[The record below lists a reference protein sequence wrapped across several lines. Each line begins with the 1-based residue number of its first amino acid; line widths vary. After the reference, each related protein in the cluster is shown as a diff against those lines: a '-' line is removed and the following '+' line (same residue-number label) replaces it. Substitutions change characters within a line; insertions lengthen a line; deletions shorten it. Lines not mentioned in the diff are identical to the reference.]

1 MNSADFAP
9 ILTWVGRQQSRM
21 VEHTIELARINSGT
35 FNAAGVNSV
44 GERLLHWFEP
54 LAAQVERLPLP
65 PVEQL
70 GLQGHNEV
78 RPLGQALRLRL
89 RPEAPRQI
97 FLGGHLDTVYAA
109 DDPFQQVSWQDP
121 SRLHGP
127 GVADMKGG
135 LVIMLIALMALEQ
148 HPLATGIG
156 WEVLLNPDEEIGS
169 PCSATLIADAASR
182 CQLGLLYEPALPDG
196 SYAGQRKGSGNFSV
210 LVKGRSA
217 HAGRN
222 LAEGRNAVRALA
234 DFISALDDL
243 NGLRPGVSVNPAFMQ
258 GGGPVNQVPDSAM
271 ARFNIRIQEP
281 EDERWCHQQLARLSA
296 GINGRDGL
304 SLTLQGGFGRKPKL
318 LSSANL
324 ELFDLLRECAHS
336 LELPMELKATGGCC
350 DGNNLAAA
358 GVPNID
364 TLGAEGGAIHSSSEF
379 LLVESLSRRAALS
392 ARLLLELAA
401 GRLDSLLWPSA

>member
-1 MNSADFAP
+1 MNSADFTP
-9 ILTWVGRQQSRM
+9 LLTWAERQQAQM
-21 VEHTIELARINSGT
+21 VERTIELARINSGT
-35 FNAAGVNSV
+35 FNAAGVDAV
-44 GERLLHWFEP
+44 GERLLNWFATLDP
-54 LAAQVERLPLP
+54 QVERLELP
-65 PVEQL
+65 PFERL
-70 GLQGHNEV
+70 GSQGQNEV
-78 RPLGQALRLRL
+78 HTLGHALRLRL

-97 FLGGHLDTVYAA
+97 FLGGHLDTVYAS
-109 DDPFQQVSWQDP
+109 DDPFQQVNWLDP

-127 GVADMKGG
+127 GVTDMKGG
-135 LVIMLIALMALEQ
+135 LLVMLTALMALEQ
-148 HPLATGIG
+148 HPSAEGLG

-169 PCSATLIADAASR
+169 PCSAPLIADAARR

-222 LAEGRNAVRALA
+222 LQEGRNAVRALA

-243 NGLRPGVSVNPAFMQ
+243 NGQRPGVTVNPAFIH
-258 GGGPVNQVPDSAM
+258 GGGPLNQVPDSAM
-271 ARFNIRIQEP
+271 ARFNIRIEAP
-281 EDERWCHQQLARLSA
+281 EDERWCQQQLARLGA

-304 SLTLQGGFGRKPKL
+304 SLQLQGDFGRKPKL

-324 ELFDLLRECAHS
+324 ELFDLLRECAQA
-336 LELPMELKATGGCC
+336 LGLPMQLMPTGGCC

-358 GVPNID
+358 GIPNID
-364 TLGAEGGAIHSSSEF
+364 TLGAEGGAIHSASEF

-392 ARLLLELAA
+392 TRLLLELAS
-401 GRLDSLLWPSA
+401 GRLDQRFWPAA